1 MISINFFGCVGDC
14 YADYGAV
21 DDDAVCDGA
30 VCDGAVDDGD
40 GGDDAPHD
48 DDVVYGVCVFD
59 HWAYGD
65 VRLLVHI
72 CN

>member
-21 DDDAVCDGA
+21 DDDAVCDDA
-30 VCDGAVDDGD
+30 VC
-40 GGDDAPHD
+40 D

-59 HWAYGD
+59 HWAYGMFVYWFTFATD
-65 VRLLVHI
+65 IIITRSTTHCIVS
-72 CN
+72 